1 MREEKKRGKIRL
13 QAFAGTQSY
22 VVSTHQLATAEI
34 AWKKIMSQAFAG
46 TPYAATALG
55 VLLGLLYI

>member
-34 AWKKIMSQAFAG
+34 VWKNYVKSLCWDS
-46 TPYAATALG
+46 ATALG
-55 VLLGLLYI
+55 VHQVAWTAT